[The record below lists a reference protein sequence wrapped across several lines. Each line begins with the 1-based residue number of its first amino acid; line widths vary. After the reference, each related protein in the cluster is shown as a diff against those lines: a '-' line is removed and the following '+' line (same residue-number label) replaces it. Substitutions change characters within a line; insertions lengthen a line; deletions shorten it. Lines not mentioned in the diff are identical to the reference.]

1 MSEGDVEP
9 MEEDKLAA
17 NKAINRNASE
27 EVMPTEME
35 QKKEKRKSQ
44 EDGVVESLQN
54 NGIETAIE
62 VKKKNK
68 SASISEV

>member
-17 NKAINRNASE
+17 NKAINPNASE

-44 EDGVVESLQN
+44 EDGVVESRQN
-54 NGIETAIE
+54 NGIKTAIE
-62 VKKKNK
+62 VKKKKK